1 MGIIGEQI
9 GQYGLG
15 TLGEMVGKKY
25 GGSAG
30 ASAGKKIGSVI
41 GGVAGSTLISFKT
54 GGKVPGKRG
63 KPVKALVHG
72 GEYIL
77 PAGVKPTAS
86 QKMAVAKLHKKKKM

>member
-1 MGIIGEQI
+1 MGVIGEQI

-41 GGVAGSTLISFKT
+41 GGVAGGALIPFKR
-54 GGKVPGKRG
+54 GGKVPGPVG

-72 GEYIL
+72 GEYVL
-77 PAGVKPTAS
+77 PAGVKPTKA
-86 QKMAVAKLHKKKKM
+86 QKMAVAKLHKKK

>member
-1 MGIIGEQI
+1 MGVIGEQI

-41 GGVAGSTLISFKT
+41 GGVAGGALIPFRA
-54 GGKVPGKRG
+54 GGKVKKTGPALLHRG
-63 KPVKALVHG
+63 EIVIPAKYAKEVSKSLKTKIKKNG
-72 GEYIL
+72 GRN
-77 PAGVKPTAS
+77 
-86 QKMAVAKLHKKKKM
+86 M